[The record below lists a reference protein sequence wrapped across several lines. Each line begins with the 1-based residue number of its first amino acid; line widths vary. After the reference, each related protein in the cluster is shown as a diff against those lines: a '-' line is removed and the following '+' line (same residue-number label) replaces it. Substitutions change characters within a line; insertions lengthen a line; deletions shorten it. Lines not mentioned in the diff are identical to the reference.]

1 MVATESQAWH
11 ARSVR
16 VAVALLVLLLAACT
30 TGPSTGTPSTSPST
44 PVSKRTQ
51 QFESVFVLQDQKIRA
66 VGSAQEKTYG
76 MAEYAAR
83 VDFLDNRFKAEM
95 LVASDYVL
103 MPLQAEFLPLKGVKS
118 FLRHFDGIKK
128 TLNKNL
134 KILGF
139 VLTKYDQRKVMNRN
153 VLDQLIEEHGDK
165 VFDTRIRT
173 NIALAAAQEAGVD
186 IFNYSR
192 TSNGALDYME
202 LAHELIAKMR
212 R

>member
-95 LVASDYVL
+95 LVASDYV
-103 MPLQAEFLPLKGVKS
+103 KGNGT
-118 FLRHFDGIKK
+118 FE
-128 TLNKNL
+128 
-134 KILGF
+134 GF
-139 VLTKYDQRKVMNRN
+139 VTLESRKGDIGLRITGITTAGDQGRGSSYSGETEIIGGTGEYDNLAGRGQFSGQRIGAPGTPVN
-153 VLDQLIEEHGDK
+153 VQVKL
-165 VFDTRIRT
+165 
-173 NIALAAAQEAGVD
+173 
-186 IFNYSR
+186 
-192 TSNGALDYME
+192 
-202 LAHELIAKMR
+202 ELIDPK
-212 R
+212 